1 LKNVQPT
8 TIKVLIGGTP
18 KSKPC
23 IDGLS
28 GNRRQPAIRATLWV
42 IIDFFYLKAD
52 NSFSFFIVSEN
63 ITLSYE

>member
-42 IIDFFYLKAD
+42 MIDFFLFKG
-52 NSFSFFIVSEN
+52 
-63 ITLSYE
+63 